1 MRKALGFSF
10 PFDSHRHGNS
20 SNRRPCRKL
29 GLGVQAARKQSVF
42 LSSCSNSTGG
52 QSQMKAS
59 VARIFRASAGSER
72 VSIRKELHTLRFVP
86 LSRIINHYLRIV
98 FCSGPGE
105 DFLKSQVVSKRVPFQ
120 RVSKSES
127 EMINVRGRR

>member
-10 PFDSHRHGNS
+10 PFDSYRHGNS
-20 SNRRPCRKL
+20 SNRRPCRKQ

-59 VARIFRASAGSER
+59 VARALALDFSHWTQQ
-72 VSIRKELHTLRFVP
+72 IRTRIHQTCIYTLHPPIRE
-86 LSRIINHYLRIV
+86 I
-98 FCSGPGE
+98 
-105 DFLKSQVVSKRVPFQ
+105 LKPWWVQ
-120 RVSKSES
+120 
-127 EMINVRGRR
+127 IDA